1 MEIIMQSFSLL
12 SLKSRL
18 LGAALGV
25 VSSVASLGAVVVL
38 FASASGELDPVL
50 AKLKAQPA
58 ASAAAAKAASQPKRG

>member
-1 MEIIMQSFSLL
+1 MQSFSLL
-12 SLKSRL
+12 SFRSRL
-18 LGAALGV
+18 LSAAFGL